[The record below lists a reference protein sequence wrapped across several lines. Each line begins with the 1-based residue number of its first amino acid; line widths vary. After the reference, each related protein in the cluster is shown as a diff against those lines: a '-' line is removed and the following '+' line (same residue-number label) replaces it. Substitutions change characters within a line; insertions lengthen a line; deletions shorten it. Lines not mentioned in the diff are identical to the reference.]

1 MAGEQD
7 KADETPKPAGPVVE
21 MVPEGD
27 NRLRMVCTD
36 CGFIHYRNP
45 LVVVGAVCAWE
56 GRILLCRR
64 AIDPRRGYW
73 TIPAGYL
80 ELKETTQHGA
90 AREAWEEAGARI
102 APEDVLA
109 VYSIPRLSQVQVI
122 YRAPLMSP
130 DIEAGPESLEVGL
143 FGWSE
148 IPWEDLAFPSV
159 RWALDHYRSYLESGD
174 PTPRGNPPGETG
186 RY

>member
-1 MAGEQD
+1 M
-7 KADETPKPAGPVVE
+7 ADEGEKSDEVSKPAGPVVE

-27 NRLRMVCTD
+27 NRPRMVCTD
-36 CGFIHYRNP
+36 CGFVHYRNP
-45 LVVVGAVCAWE
+45 LVVVGTVCAWE

-80 ELKETTQHGA
+80 ELRETAHHGA
-90 AREAWEEAGARI
+90 AREAWEEAGVRI
-102 APEDVLA
+102 EPEAVLA

-122 YRAPLMSP
+122 YRAVLPSSAV
-130 DIEAGPESLEVGL
+130 EAGPESLEVGL
-143 FGWSE
+143 FDWSE
-148 IPWEDLAFPSV
+148 IPWNDLAFPSV
-159 RWALDHYRSYLESGD
+159 RWALDHYRAYLESGD
-174 PTPRGNPPGETG
+174 PTPQGNPPGETG